1 MQEPRNSGVFC
12 FPTIVLTFICNKG
25 VHNGNTWIWNYL
37 YGKIRTLEKQLKESG
52 VLKEQEES

>member
-52 VLKEQEES
+52 VLKEQA